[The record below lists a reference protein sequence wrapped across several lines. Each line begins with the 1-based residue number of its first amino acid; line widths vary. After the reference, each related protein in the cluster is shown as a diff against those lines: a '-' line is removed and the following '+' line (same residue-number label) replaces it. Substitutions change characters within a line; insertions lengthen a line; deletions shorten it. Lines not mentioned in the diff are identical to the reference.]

1 MVFVNFFMSM
11 SNPVLRLCTGVMLLV
26 ALSLSSFGQST
37 SPKNKPTGPSQLPN
51 PKLVVGIVVDQMRY
65 DYIYRYY
72 NKYVE
77 GGFKRFLNEGFN
89 ARNHHYHY
97 ALTVTGAGHSAIYTG
112 SLPAINGVVAN
123 EWYDKIQGRNVYCS
137 EDASVATVG
146 SSTASVGKMSPKN
159 LLTSTVTDQLRI
171 ATNFTNKTIGIALKD
186 RGSILPAGHTANA
199 AYWFDSRTGNWV
211 TSTYY
216 MKELPQWVQDYNAK
230 RKPTEYLQKGWNTL
244 LPIEQYTES
253 TADDQP
259 YERAPSST
267 MKPVFP
273 YDLGGIS
280 GDPFGIVAGT
290 PWGNTIT
297 LEMAQ
302 GALLAENL
310 GRGSSTDFLA
320 ISLSTPDY
328 VGHAFG
334 PNSIEEQD
342 IYLRLDRELATF
354 FQLLDARVGK
364 GQYTVFMTADHGVM
378 DVPGFWKQHNL
389 PAGLLNSSQMSTKVK
404 ESLNA
409 AFGEGDYILANNN
422 YQLYLNYATLDAK
435 KISMQQVYE
444 VVRKALLP
452 MDGIADVINLADLG
466 NSHLNSYLLEL
477 YRNGTHAKRS
487 GDIQIVAEPGWFA
500 GGSTGTTHGSPYNYD
515 THVPFL
521 LYGWGVKKGET
532 LRRTTIAD
540 IAPTISA
547 LLKILPPSGNVGNP
561 VHEALK

>member
-1 MVFVNFFMSM
+1 MNT
-11 SNPVLRLCTGVMLLV
+11 PIARLRTGVLFLV
-26 ALSLSSFGQST
+26 TLSLSSFGQPT
-37 SPKNKPTGPSQLPN
+37 PTKNKPVGPSQLPN

-112 SLPAINGVVAN
+112 SLPAINGVVGN
-123 EWYDKIQGRNVYCS
+123 DWYDKIQGRSVYCS

-146 SSTASVGKMSPKN
+146 SATVSVGKMSPKN

-253 TADDQP
+253 TADAQP

-273 YDLGGIS
+273 YDLAGIA
-280 GDPFGIVAGT
+280 GDPFGIIAGT

-297 LEMAQ
+297 LDMAKE
-302 GALLAENL
+302 ALLAENL
-310 GRGSSTDFLA
+310 GKGSSTDFLA

-342 IYLRLDRELATF
+342 IYLRLDRELDAF
-354 FQLLDARVGK
+354 FKLLDTRVGK
-364 GQYTVFMTADHGVM
+364 GQYSVFMTADHGVM
-378 DVPGFWKQHNL
+378 DVPGFWKQYNL
-389 PAGLLNSSQMSTKVK
+389 PAGLLNSSQMSTVVK
-404 ESLNA
+404 ESLVK

-435 KISMQQVYE
+435 KISVQQVCE
-444 VVRKALLP
+444 VVKKALLP
-452 MDGIADVINLADLG
+452 MNGIADVVNLTDLG
-466 NSHLNSYLLEL
+466 SSHLNSYLLEL

-487 GDIQIVAEPGWFA
+487 GDIQIVTEPGWFA
-500 GGSTGTTHGSPYNYD
+500 GSNTGTTHGSPYNYD

-521 LYGWGVKKGET
+521 LYGWGIKKGET

-547 LLKILPPSGNVGNP
+547 LLKILPPSGNVGDP
-561 VHEALK
+561 VYEALK